1 MRFGRSLD
9 SCRRPDRLA
18 RGAQLGVVL
27 VLTLTSPLPGFAGQ
41 SAHGQRPAVTE
52 SQRQGPSVFL
62 GQLPGLRHV
71 FAMLRV
77 DVGAFL
83 GDDVRA
89 ERMRGSDNERAVAR
103 WAEFEYLVDVVVGK
117 RGERRHLAYSEALAA
132 FTADA
137 PGPAPADAKALAR
150 DRTVLSM
157 AMSGYG
163 PKVIADV
170 VAGRLTIEVVEQ
182 SAKLRLVGHTDA
194 EIARYLAAHVAARTA
209 VPAPPA
215 IRIDQAARER
225 FDHAVVR
232 HAQRQGVDPDLV
244 RAVIKHESAWN
255 AAARS
260 HKGAIGLMQLMPE
273 TARLLGVDPVDPEQN
288 IAGGVRYLADLRA
301 LFNGNLEAAI
311 VGYIAGPTYAQ
322 KWLRGETVLD
332 GEVRAYLNN
341 VKASYAR
348 RSGWRK
354 D

>member
-1 MRFGRSLD
+1 
-9 SCRRPDRLA
+9 
-18 RGAQLGVVL
+18 
-27 VLTLTSPLPGFAGQ
+27 
-41 SAHGQRPAVTE
+41 
-52 SQRQGPSVFL
+52 
-62 GQLPGLRHV
+62 
-71 FAMLRV
+71 
-77 DVGAFL
+77 
-83 GDDVRA
+83 VRA